1 MAADISSRFR
11 VAKEMPPKHSRH
23 GRGPR
28 IQDAALDVATYI
40 IRWDEESDDPEDQ
53 LRVIECV
60 DDSEA
65 IWIYQT
71 CKNASHCAMV
81 NHETRFVY
89 DARKRGRLVF
99 LIRKFERP
107 RFGYTVIKKERGR
120 QS

>member
-1 MAADISSRFR
+1 MAREI
-11 VAKEMPPKHSRH
+11 PPNH
-23 GRGPR
+23 GRRGHGPR
-28 IQDAALDVATYI
+28 IQEAALDVANYI
-40 IRWDEESDDPEDQ
+40 IRWDEESDDIEDR

-65 IWIYQT
+65 CWVYQT

-99 LIRKFERP
+99 LVRKFERP
-107 RFGYTVIKKERGR
+107 KFGYTVTKRERGR